1 MPLSNEGMF
10 PAFSAGRM
18 PSFRT
23 RILLILTLLC
33 YCLVYQIDRAQPFFY
48 SRLCNIY
55 RDELARTGR
64 FTPPNPDL
72 VFLAIDADSVS
83 LDPTTDGLE
92 MCGLTDPKSIES
104 RAFSLMTQRFP
115 WPREIYGLILQRLV
129 DAGAKV
135 VLFDLTF
142 PTSTEDD
149 AAFRRDLDKYRDHV
163 IIGSNFVNPS
173 WNGLSG
179 VGASLT
185 RPPDSLVP
193 ITTPMDDRV
202 AFTNFWPDTDNVVRR
217 AQYRVTFEQVGGE
230 APRGDSERYLSLAAE
245 ACVKMGNGGSIPPDT
260 DPRALRFTGPPR
272 ETFPPHSLFEIFV
285 PDYWTHNY
293 RNGEFFRG
301 KTVVVGAEGNW
312 QHDEHQTPFGSMP
325 GPELHLNAI
334 NSALRGSFIREMPPG
349 TVPLLTAL
357 MAIAAAVLSLR
368 VGSPWLRLL
377 LLVAA
382 DAGCAF
388 GSLYVYNHASFYV
401 PFVAPL
407 AQLNVTVLAGM
418 LVDFTQE
425 HLEKNRVRKTL
436 ERYVSKDLVGQLL
449 DKPAAYEKS
458 LGGIIKP
465 VTILFSDIRGFTH
478 VTSQSE
484 PHVLVCQLNE
494 YMSAMVACVFQF
506 DGTLDKF
513 IGDAVMAVWGSIHSR
528 GAGAD
533 ALNAVQAARA
543 MRSELDRLNAQWEK
557 CGWPVLKA
565 GIGVHHG
572 DAVVGNVGSA
582 QRMEFTV
589 IGEAVNVTWKLQE
602 KTKELRV
609 PFLMSAAVHDL
620 IENDVATSAVGRT
633 WIPGIDKELEVFTF
647 SDLVVPGKTESAER
661 VAAKE
666 VEATR

>member
-1 MPLSNEGMF
+1 MPLPNWGMF

-18 PSFRT
+18 PSIRT
-23 RILLILTLLC
+23 RILLVLTLLC
-33 YCLVYQIDRAQPFFY
+33 YCLVYQVDRTEPFFY
-48 SRLCNIY
+48 SHLCNIY
-55 RDELARTGR
+55 RDTLTRTGR
-64 FTPPNPDL
+64 FAPPNPDL

-92 MCGLTDPKSIES
+92 MYGLTDPNSIES
-104 RAFSLMTQRFP
+104 RAFSLMTRQFP

-142 PTSTEDD
+142 PTPTDGD
-149 AAFRRDLDKYRDHV
+149 GAFRRYLDTYRDHV

-173 WNGLSG
+173 WNGLSRL
-179 VGASLT
+179 GASLT

-193 ITTPMDDRV
+193 ATTPMDDRV
-202 AFTNFWPDTDNVVRR
+202 AFTNFWPDADNVVRH
-217 AQYRVTFEQVGGE
+217 AQYRVTFEQVGWE
-230 APRGDSERYLSLAAE
+230 VPRDDSERYLSFAAE
-245 ACVKMGNGGSIPPDT
+245 ACVKMGNASSIPADT
-260 DPRALRFTGPPR
+260 DARALRFTGPPR

-334 NSALRGSFIREMPPG
+334 NAALHGEFVREMPPG

-357 MAIAAAVLSLR
+357 MAIAAAALSLWI
-368 VGSPWLRLL
+368 GSPWLRLL
-377 LLVAA
+377 LLLVA

-388 GSLYVYNHASFYV
+388 VSLYVYNRASFFV

-407 AQLNVTVLAGM
+407 AQLNATVLAGM

-425 HLEKNRVRKTL
+425 HLEKKRVRKTL

-449 DKPAAYEKS
+449 DKPGAFEKS

-465 VTILFSDIRGFTH
+465 VTILFSDIRGFTQ

-484 PHVLVCQLNE
+484 PHVLVRQLNE
-494 YMSAMVACVFQF
+494 YLSAMVACVFQF

-513 IGDAVMAVWGSIHSR
+513 IGDAVMAVWGSIHSG
-528 GAGAD
+528 GAAAD

-543 MRSELDRLNAQWEK
+543 MRGELDRLNAQWEK
-557 CGWPVLKA
+557 RGWPILKA
-565 GIGVHHG
+565 GVAVHHG
-572 DAVVGNVGSA
+572 DVVVGNVGSA

-589 IGEAVNVTWKLQE
+589 IGEAVNLTWKLQE

-609 PFLMSAAVHDL
+609 PFLMSAAVHTL
-620 IENDVATSAVGRT
+620 VESDVATSAVGRT
-633 WIPGIDKELEVFTF
+633 WIPGIQKELEVFTF
-647 SDLVVPGKTESAER
+647 SDLVVPSASEPAER

-666 VEATR
+666 AEAIR